1 MSFQKRKHETKL
13 AFALVGLAFFTVTSA
28 YVLVKL
34 DASLNRPRAEPIAR
48 EEKTEI
54 RLASPATSISP
65 VSTTSFD
72 SPAAETAIEIDEQMW
87 RNAEAA
93 LRKYFEEINA
103 GNYAEATAIRT
114 REFLVGS
121 AETYAARLQE
131 SMDNEIS
138 GKIEISDFERVESES
153 KLTTKVFRFRK
164 SAVWTFD
171 RETHG
176 ELKKAF
182 LVLRNG
188 EWKIDYFDVEKRF

>member
-1 MSFQKRKHETKL
+1 MFFQKRKRKTR
-13 AFALVGLAFFTVTSA
+13 FTFGLVCLAFFVVTSI

-34 DASLNRPRAEPIAR
+34 DASLNRPRAKLIAH
-48 EEKTEI
+48 EEKIESHF
-54 RLASPATSISP
+54 ASP
-65 VSTTSFD
+65 TTSASSINPD
-72 SPAAETAIEIDEQMW
+72 KEIIIEIDEQMW

-93 LRKYFEEINA
+93 LRKYFKEINA
-103 GNYAEATAIRT
+103 GNYAKATAIRT

-121 AETYAARLQE
+121 VKAYTARLHE
-131 SMDNEIS
+131 SMENEIS
-138 GKIEISDFERVESES
+138 GEIEISDLERVELKS

-171 RETHG
+171 RKIHS

-188 EWKIDYFDVEKRF
+188 EWKIDYFEIEKKSSF